1 MYYEFIQM
9 CMKRTK
15 NSIGKQIKDK
25 DKNKQL
31 KERDRDSGA
40 GSERS
45 TPLLKNL

>member
-9 CMKRTK
+9 RMKRTK

-31 KERDRDSGA
+31 KERDRGRDSA
-40 GSERS
+40 CGSDGKES
-45 TPLLKNL
+45 A

>member
-15 NSIGKQIKDK
+15 NSIGKWIKDK

-31 KERDRDSGA
+31 TERDRGGGE
-40 GSERS
+40 GSEHS
-45 TPLLKNL
+45 TPL

>member
-1 MYYEFIQM
+1 M